1 MNRYTLM
8 VERQKKELYELLGTM
23 PAAYVY
29 NESQLVEGLEKIGL
43 KPDQADEACRVR
55 NTGAI
60 IRKSDAGRLLDL
72 IQHHHNERVKAIE
85 ADSTGEAFI
94 VEMFEYGAESYLND
108 EALDA
113 SKISAAIGLS
123 LHDIESDSRL
133 SHALNIVLE
142 RHSGKE
148 A

>member
-43 KPDQADEACRVR
+43 KPDQADKACRVR

-72 IQHHHNERVKAIE
+72 IQHHHNERV
-85 ADSTGEAFI
+85 
-94 VEMFEYGAESYLND
+94 
-108 EALDA
+108 
-113 SKISAAIGLS
+113 
-123 LHDIESDSRL
+123 
-133 SHALNIVLE
+133 
-142 RHSGKE
+142 
-148 A
+148 